1 MRKPKV
7 FIISGPSG
15 AGKTTLINRLFQKK
29 FVKDNFLRGISFTT
43 RKKRR
48 GEKEGRDYFFV
59 DEKSFKD
66 LKKKGFFLETQKVL
80 DDFYGTPRFFLEEAK
95 RRGKNLILC
104 IDVKGGKYLKSKL
117 KKDKIITI
125 FITVPH
131 REELLCRL
139 KKRKENSQNIKKRI
153 SLAKKELQFLK
164 FYDYL
169 IVNQNIRESVKKLEE
184 ILRNGINQ

>member
-29 FVKDNFLRGISFTT
+29 FVRDNFLKSVSFTT

-48 GEKEGRDYFFV
+48 GEREGRDYFFV
-59 DEKSFKD
+59 DNRKFRD
-66 LKKKGFFLETQKVL
+66 LKKEGFFLETQKVL
-80 DDFYGTPRFFLEEAK
+80 DDFYGTPKFFLEEAERK
-95 RRGKNLILC
+95 GKDLILC

-117 KKDKIITI
+117 KKDEIVTI
-125 FITVPH
+125 FITAPH
-131 REELLCRL
+131 RKELFYRL
-139 KKRKENSQNIKKRI
+139 KKREEDSQNIKKRI
-153 SLAKKELQFLK
+153 TLAKKELQFLK

-169 IVNQNIRESVKKLEE
+169 IVNQNIGESIKELEK
-184 ILRNGINQ
+184 ILRSKINR